1 VKLISAIL
9 ASLAPLLAAVYAC
22 SGSGLLGTEGISANS
37 KTSVAPADSEDMHTA
52 ASAVSRAAIPI
63 SGSGQDYAAMIAA
76 TSNVRRFMLGEST
89 HGTSEFYRERGRLT
103 EQLIQTHGANAIAV
117 EGDWSPSWRVNLYV
131 RGLSKDRNAAEALR
145 GFTNFPQ
152 WMWPNADFADFI
164 ERLRASNL
172 LKPEAQ
178 RVGVYGMDV
187 YDIFD
192 AADFVVAY
200 LRTHDTTA
208 ATRAEKLYRCFR
220 PYKRSTSA
228 YGEATV
234 GRRTSCHKEAEAVT
248 GIVGTI
254 RRPNEIRE
262 AEEHF
267 AAVRAAASVKAGEEY
282 FRVAYGGSLAW
293 NARDRSMERT
303 VEDIAAHAEA
313 QTGRPGKVVIWSHN
327 SHTGDA
333 RATDMRNRGELNLGQ
348 LMRERH
354 GDAAF
359 LIGYFAHGG
368 TVFAA
373 PAWEERGRTY
383 DMRPA
388 IPGSHAALLRASGA
402 PAFSLLIRGNKKLAS
417 LLEAPMEQRAIGVVY
432 RPEGERQS
440 HYFRASL
447 SNQFDAVVYLD
458 HSTAVTPLRR
468 LAGFN
473 TGQ

>member
-1 VKLISAIL
+1 VKLISPRL
-9 ASLAPLLAAVYAC
+9 AGSAALLAAVCAC
-22 SGSGLLGTEGISANS
+22 SSGGWLGTADSSANRA
-37 KTSVAPADSEDMHTA
+37 TTAAPADSENSRTA
-52 ASAVSRAAIPI
+52 ASAVSRAAVPV
-63 SGSGQDYAAMIAA
+63 SGSDQDYAAIIAA
-76 TSNVRRFMLGEST
+76 TANVRRIMLGEST

-103 EQLIQTHGANAIAV
+103 EQLIQMHGANAIAI
-117 EGDWSPSWRVNLYV
+117 EGDWSPTWRVNLYV
-131 RGLSKDRNAAEALR
+131 RGLSGDRSAAEALG

-152 WMWPNADFADFI
+152 WMWPNTDFADFI

-172 LKPEAQ
+172 SKPEAQ

-187 YDIFD
+187 YDIFN
-192 AADFVVAY
+192 AADFVLAY
-200 LRTHDTTA
+200 LRTRDTSA

-234 GRRTSCHKEAEAVT
+234 GGRTSCKREAEAVT
-248 GIVGTI
+248 GIVGTMG
-254 RRPNEIRE
+254 RPSEPRE

-293 NARDRSMERT
+293 NARDRSMERN

-359 LIGYFAHGG
+359 LVGYFAHGG

-373 PAWEERGRTY
+373 PAWDEPGRTY

-388 IPGSHAALLRASGA
+388 NPGSHAALLRASGT
-402 PAFSLLIRGNKKLAS
+402 PAFSLLIRGNKELAR

-432 RPEGERQS
+432 RPESERPS

-447 SNQFDAVVYLD
+447 SSQFDAVLYFD
-458 HSTAVTPLRR
+458 RSTAVTPLRQR
-468 LAGFN
+468 AGFK

>member
-1 VKLISAIL
+1 MVAG
-9 ASLAPLLAAVYAC
+9 LAPLLAALCAC
-22 SGSGLLGTEGISANS
+22 SSGGVSGTADNSATR
-37 KTSVAPADSEDMHTA
+37 KTSVAPADSENTRTA
-52 ASAVSRAAIPI
+52 ASAISEAATPI
-63 SGSGQDYAAMIAA
+63 SGGDQDYAAIMAA
-76 TSNVRRFMLGEST
+76 TQNVRRFMLGEST

-103 EQLIQTHGANAIAV
+103 EQLIQTHGANAVAI
-117 EGDWSPSWRVNLYV
+117 EGDWSPTWRVNLYV
-131 RGLSKDRNAAEALR
+131 RGLSGDRKAAEALR

-172 LKPEAQ
+172 SKPEAQ
-178 RVGVYGMDV
+178 RVGVYGMDL
-187 YDIFD
+187 YDIFN
-192 AADFVVAY
+192 AADSVLAY
-200 LRTHDTTA
+200 LRTRDLNA

-234 GRRTSCHKEAEAVT
+234 GGRTSCQKEAEAVT
-248 GIVGTI
+248 GIVATI
-254 RRPNEIRE
+254 RRPSEPRA

-359 LIGYFAHGG
+359 LVGYFAHGG
-368 TVFAA
+368 TVCAA
-373 PAWEERGRTY
+373 PGWDERGRTY
-383 DMRPA
+383 EMRPA
-388 IPGSHAALLRASGA
+388 IPGSHAALLRASGT
-402 PAFSLLIRGNKKLAS
+402 PAFSLLIRGNKELVR
-417 LLEAPMEQRAIGVVY
+417 LLEAPLEQRAIGVVY
-432 RPEGERQS
+432 RPDSERQS

-447 SNQFDAVVYLD
+447 SSQFDAVVYFNR
-458 HSTAVTPLRR
+458 STAVTPLR
-468 LAGFN
+468 
-473 TGQ
+473 